1 MDYLDTI
8 LNLVFG
14 GVGVGG
20 LITAIYYRKANKA
33 IKEEEA
39 KKAASETKQSE
50 SAADQAD
57 IETQRAKIDLGNKY
71 IEDTMT
77 LLEKIKQS
85 QDRGENNQDKILEK
99 LNTLDQRVDK
109 LEINYSNLERWANG
123 DFHSWLAKQ
132 EKGETNDE

>member
-1 MDYLDTI
+1 MNWTSVIDL
-8 LNLVFG
+8 LFG

-50 SAADQAD
+50 SAAEQAD
-57 IETQRAKIDLGNKY
+57 IETQRQEIELADLYKHKVLDMMELLNAKQDKGN
-71 IEDTMT
+71 
-77 LLEKIKQS
+77 L
-85 QDRGENNQDKILEK
+85 NQDKILDK
-99 LNTLDQRVDK
+99 LNTINNRVDK

-123 DFHSWLAKQ
+123 DFHSWLAKH
-132 EKGETNDE
+132 EKGEQDDE

>member
-1 MDYLDTI
+1 MEYLEPI
-8 LNLVFG
+8 LNLIFG

-39 KKAASETKQSE
+39 KKAAIETKQSE
-50 SAADQAD
+50 SVADQAD

-85 QDRGENNQDKILEK
+85 QDRGENNQDMILEK
-99 LNTLDQRVDK
+99 LNTIDQRVDK

-123 DFHSWLAKQ
+123 DYHSWLAQ
-132 EKGETNDE
+132 HEKGEDNE